1 MTTSAVGF
9 SSSPR
14 LGLDFSLR
22 AWSARLV
29 TVAALLGGATIG
41 AIGLP
46 AQAQVQAADMAGV
59 RLGST
64 PSEVEA
70 TLRALDPRF
79 QFHKVYHAG
88 PDGKASDAIGALKA
102 AIQTGSDLRG
112 IDWKRLD
119 GFAVY
124 FGEADGKA
132 YAIYRQVFSPTGLP
146 LAQTLADLARK
157 YGPNTG
163 SYPTIYVRA
172 EGNAGQVSNGCVG
185 SGFGWTGGPGGFDP
199 ACGKSIKVQFDPKS
213 DAVAA
218 GFQAWLFDH
227 RLAGAALRAAQA
239 RGQAAAQERSRKQL
253 EAVQGNRPAL

>member
-1 MTTSAVGF
+1 MTSHAVGF
-9 SSSPR
+9 NSSPR
-14 LGLDFSLR
+14 FGLDFSLR
-22 AWSARLV
+22 ALSARLV
-29 TVAALLGGATIG
+29 TVAFLGGA

-79 QFHKVYHAG
+79 QFLKVYYAG
-88 PDGKASDAIGALKA
+88 PDGKASNAIGALKA

-124 FGEADGKA
+124 FGQDDGKA

-146 LAQTLADLARK
+146 LAQTLADLTRK

-172 EGNAGQVSNGCVG
+172 EGSAGQVANGCVA

-199 ACGKSIKVQFDPKS
+199 ACGKSIKVQFDSKS

-239 RGQAAAQERSRKQL
+239 RGLAAAQERSRKQL

>member
-1 MTTSAVGF
+1 MTSHAFGF
-9 SSSPR
+9 SSFWR

-22 AWSARLV
+22 ALSARFV
-29 TVAALLGGATIG
+29 TVAALLGGVTID
-41 AIGLP
+41 LP
-46 AQAQVQAADMAGV
+46 AQAQVQALDVAGI

-70 TLRALDPRF
+70 ALRALDPRF
-79 QFHKVYHAG
+79 QFLKIYYAG
-88 PDGKASDAIGALKA
+88 PDGKASNAISALKA

-124 FGEADGKA
+124 FGQDDGKA

-146 LAQTLADLARK
+146 LAQTLADLAKK
-157 YGPNTG
+157 YGPDTG

-172 EGNAGQVSNGCVG
+172 EGNAGQASNNCIG

-199 ACGKSIKVQFDPKS
+199 ACGKSIKVQFDLRS
-213 DAVAA
+213 NIVAA
-218 GFQAWLFDH
+218 GFQTWLFDH

>member
-1 MTTSAVGF
+1 MTSHALGF
-9 SSSPR
+9 SSSAR
-14 LGLDFSLR
+14 LSLDFSLR
-22 AWSARLV
+22 ALSARLV
-29 TVAALLGGATIG
+29 AVAALLGGV
-41 AIGLP
+41 AISLP
-46 AQAQVQAADMAGV
+46 AQAQVQTPDVAGV

-64 PSEVEA
+64 PLEVEA
-70 TLRALDPRF
+70 ALRALDPRF
-79 QFHKVYHAG
+79 QFLKVYYAG
-88 PDGKASDAIGALKA
+88 PDGKASNAIGALKA

-124 FGEADGKA
+124 FGQDDGKA

-146 LAQTLADLARK
+146 LAQTLADLAKK
-157 YGPNTG
+157 YGPDTG

-172 EGNAGQVSNGCVG
+172 EGNAGQASNSCIG

-213 DAVAA
+213 STVAA
-218 GFQAWLFDH
+218 GFQTWLFDH
-227 RLAGAALRAAQA
+227 RLAGAALRAAQV
-239 RGQAAAQERSRKQL
+239 RGQTAAQEKSRKQL